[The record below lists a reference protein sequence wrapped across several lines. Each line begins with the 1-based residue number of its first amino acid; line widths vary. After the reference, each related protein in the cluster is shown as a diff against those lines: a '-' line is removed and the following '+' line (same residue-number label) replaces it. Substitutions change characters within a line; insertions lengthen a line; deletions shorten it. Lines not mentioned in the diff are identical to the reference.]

1 MSEITTDVVKHVANL
16 ARIDIQNEE
25 KAQEFTNELDKI
37 VDYAKQLDELQL
49 SETEPMF
56 HALDLKNVMREDVAN
71 EPLSQDEAL
80 SNSKS
85 TEDGQFK
92 VPKML

>member
-16 ARIDIQNEE
+16 ARIDIQSEE

-56 HALDLKNVMREDVAN
+56 HALDLKNVMREDEAN

>member
-16 ARIDIQNEE
+16 ARIDIQSEE

-56 HALDLKNVMREDVAN
+56 HALDLKNVMREDEPN
-71 EPLSQDEAL
+71 EPLSQGEAL

-92 VPKML
+92 VPRML

>member
-1 MSEITTDVVKHVANL
+1 MSEINIDVVKHVANL
-16 ARIDIQNEE
+16 ARIDLQNEE
-25 KAQEFTNELDKI
+25 KAQAFTEELNEI
-37 VDYAKQLDELQL
+37 VDYAKQLNELQL
-49 SETEPMF
+49 SDTEPMF
-56 HALDLKNVMREDVAN
+56 HAVDLTNVMREDEAA
-71 EPLSQDEAL
+71 EPLTQEEAL

>member
-1 MSEITTDVVKHVANL
+1 MSEITSDVVKHVANL
-16 ARIDIQNEE
+16 ARIDLRDE
-25 KAQEFTNELDKI
+25 KKTQEFTEELDEI
-37 VDYAKQLDELQL
+37 LDYAKQLEDVQL
-49 SETEPMF
+49 SDTEPMF
-56 HALDLKNVMREDVAN
+56 HALDLTNVMREDEART
-71 EPLSQDEAL
+71 PLTQDEAL

>member
-1 MSEITTDVVKHVANL
+1 MSEINIDVVKHVANL
-16 ARIDIQNEE
+16 AKIDLQDEE
-25 KAQEFTNELDKI
+25 KAQAFTEELDEI
-37 VDYAKQLDELQL
+37 MNYAKQLDDLELAD
-49 SETEPMF
+49 TEPMF
-56 HALDLKNVMREDVAN
+56 HAVDLTNVMREDEAA
-71 EPLSQDEAL
+71 EPLTQEEAL

>member
-16 ARIDIQNEE
+16 ARIDIQSEE
-25 KAQEFTNELDKI
+25 KAQKFTNELDKI

-56 HALDLKNVMREDVAN
+56 HALDLRNVMREDEAN

-80 SNSKS
+80 GNSKS

>member
-56 HALDLKNVMREDVAN
+56 HALDLKNVMREDEPN

>member
-25 KAQEFTNELDKI
+25 KAQEFTKELDRI

-56 HALDLKNVMREDVAN
+56 HALDLKNVMREDEAN
-71 EPLSQDEAL
+71 EPLSQEAAL

>member
-1 MSEITTDVVKHVANL
+1 MSEINIDVVKHVANL
-16 ARIDIQNEE
+16 ARIDLQDEK
-25 KAQEFTNELDKI
+25 KAQAFTEELDAI
-37 VDYAKQLDELQL
+37 VDYAKQLNELEL
-49 SETEPMF
+49 SDTEPMF
-56 HALDLKNVMREDVAN
+56 HALDLTNVMREDEAA
-71 EPLSQDEAL
+71 EPLTQEESL